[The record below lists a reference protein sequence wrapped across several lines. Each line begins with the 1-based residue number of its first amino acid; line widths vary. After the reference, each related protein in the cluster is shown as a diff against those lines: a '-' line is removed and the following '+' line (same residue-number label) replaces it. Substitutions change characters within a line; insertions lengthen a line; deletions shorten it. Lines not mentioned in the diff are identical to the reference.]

1 MSEPSGP
8 RRLGVLLNRRAG
20 GPGAVR
26 FWDALRRRLA
36 ILGWEAEL
44 LAASDATAAVAA
56 VAQTPMDSLLVI
68 GGDGTVHAA
77 VNGLARHPAERRP
90 ALAIVGFG
98 TGNDS
103 ARQLGLPA
111 DPRACADRIAYG
123 RTQTIDLIRVVP
135 ARSESGQPGEP
146 ELAINSTGWGF
157 VGTVLRQLDRGPV
170 QALRSLSGKLYYLGG
185 TLAGWGVHDHHPVHL
200 VIDGR
205 TYWDGPG
212 YAVIVANGTIFGG
225 GVPIA
230 PDARQD
236 DGLLD
241 VIVVEALDRLRM
253 LRLLP
258 LVYRGQHLGHPRFR
272 HWRGRR
278 IEIDGD
284 GAIDADGEIIGH
296 GSLIAE
302 VLPGALRVCR

>member
-1 MSEPSGP
+1 MSEPTGP

-44 LAASDATAAVAA
+44 LAASDAGAAVAA
-56 VAQTPMDSLLVI
+56 IAQTPMDCLLVI

-77 VNGLARHPAERRP
+77 VNRLAQHPAERRP

-111 DPRACADRIAYG
+111 DPPACADRIAYG

-146 ELAINSTGWGF
+146 EPAINS
-157 VGTVLRQLDRGPV
+157 
-170 QALRSLSGKLYYLGG
+170 
-185 TLAGWGVHDHHPVHL
+185 
-200 VIDGR
+200 
-205 TYWDGPG
+205 
-212 YAVIVANGTIFGG
+212 
-225 GVPIA
+225 
-230 PDARQD
+230 
-236 DGLLD
+236 
-241 VIVVEALDRLRM
+241 
-253 LRLLP
+253 
-258 LVYRGQHLGHPRFR
+258 
-272 HWRGRR
+272 
-278 IEIDGD
+278 
-284 GAIDADGEIIGH
+284 IG
-296 GSLIAE
+296 
-302 VLPGALRVCR
+302 